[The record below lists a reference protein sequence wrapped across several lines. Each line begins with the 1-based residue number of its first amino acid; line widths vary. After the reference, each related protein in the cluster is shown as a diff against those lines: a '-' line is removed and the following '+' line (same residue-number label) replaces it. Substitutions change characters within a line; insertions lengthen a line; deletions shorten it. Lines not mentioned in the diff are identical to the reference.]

1 MALTGYVGFLSV
13 NFTGPI
19 ALASSTPP
27 KNPIFV
33 DVVPRATAAA
43 VAVASPKKECR
54 EEKIGDDSPPIER
67 EELAVVVVVVAV
79 VAVIAVFTIFNSSVD
94 DDDEIE
100 TPALFG
106 TNDGGGGE

>member
-19 ALASSTPP
+19 ALGSSTPP
-27 KNPIFV
+27 KSPIFV

-43 VAVASPKKECR
+43 VAVASPKKERR
-54 EEKIGDDSPPIER
+54 EEKDGEDDSPPIER
-67 EELAVVVVVVAV
+67 EGLAVVVVA
-79 VAVIAVFTIFNSSVD
+79 IFNSSA
-94 DDDEIE
+94 DDEIE

-106 TNDGGGGE
+106 TKDGGGGE